1 MVKKHIERYSS
12 MKDIINPAPSMIHE
26 DIDLSAPR
34 PVLKNTSAQD
44 GSNNSGFSSVNL
56 MAASLNSRYQ
66 MSTKDTELNGQSIK
80 SNQQDDDEVE
90 ETVVPYE
97 EDKVDGNRIFPILTV
112 RTEYNFFVFIC

>member
-1 MVKKHIERYSS
+1 
-12 MKDIINPAPSMIHE
+12 MIHE